1 MDFGRL
7 HVVVLHF
14 PIALIVAMAV
24 AGFLGLFGRRAFFQN
39 ASLYCLIGA
48 LLTAPAAV
56 ATGWDLLG
64 DMRPSGEMPSVWNM
78 LRDMSPTRDLA
89 TIAAWHRA
97 LAVAALVLV
106 VAVAA
111 VRLARAKSAAKWLA
125 AAYVILVLA
134 TLAAVTATAH
144 LGGMLAFGKDFLSGG
159 P

>member
-14 PIALIVAMAV
+14 PVALIVAMAV
-24 AGFLGLFGRRAFFQN
+24 AEFLGLFGRRAFFKS

-48 LLTAPAAV
+48 LLTGPVAV

-64 DMRPSGEMPSVWNM
+64 DMPPAGKMPAVWAM
-78 LRDMSPTRDLA
+78 VRDFSPTSNLA

-97 LAVAALVLV
+97 LAIATLVLV

-111 VRLARAKSAAKWLA
+111 VRLARAKSTAKWLGVVYA
-125 AAYVILVLA
+125 ILVVA
-134 TLAAVTATAH
+134 ALAAIVFAAH
-144 LGGMLAFGKDFLSGG
+144 FGGMVAFGKDFLSGG
-159 P
+159 S